1 MGGRPLHR
9 AGSNRAWI
17 WILLRGSAELK
28 PSAAVELT
36 PLLKERPT
44 AAEAKAWCEDNLP
57 RLPADQRALILGLTP
72 RGALQ
77 YDADPVP
84 AALVADPSTGVT
96 AVMVAQRDAT
106 RFSIQGANAL
116 KAKML
121 ATYDAELSNNL
132 FTSIELPKQMRR
144 CLSRS

>member
-1 MGGRPLHR
+1 
-9 AGSNRAWI
+9 
-17 WILLRGSAELK
+17 
-28 PSAAVELT
+28 
-36 PLLKERPT
+36 
-44 AAEAKAWCEDNLP
+44 
-57 RLPADQRALILGLTP
+57 
-72 RGALQ
+72 
-77 YDADPVP
+77 
-84 AALVADPSTGVT
+84 
-96 AVMVAQRDAT
+96 MVAQRDAT

>member
-1 MGGRPLHR
+1 MVAVGGRPLHR

-77 YDADPVP
+77 YEPDPIP
-84 AALVADPSTGVT
+84 AALVVDSSTGVT
-96 AVMVAQRDAT
+96 AVMGAQRDALRFT
-106 RFSIQGANAL
+106 RRRLHGAHVVPWAHSPIWSRQDPIFISFIQIVSYN
-116 KAKML
+116 
-121 ATYDAELSNNL
+121 
-132 FTSIELPKQMRR
+132 R
-144 CLSRS
+144 